1 MRESRRE
8 EPLSADHS
16 GPNPAFDPDDTSPV
30 GAGEKETEPRRPR
43 RWPIVLVV
51 VVAVVVAAVLVSR
64 SGKKSAAAAA
74 ASARASGP
82 IPVVVAESKV
92 EDVPVYLTGLGTVTP
107 LNTVTVR
114 SRVDGQLLRVAYK
127 EGQLVKEGD
136 LLAEIDPRPFQVQLT
151 QAEGQLAK
159 DQAALTNGRTE
170 LSRFQNLFD
179 QQLLSKEQLDSQ
191 VATVAQQEA
200 AIRADQGAVDAAK
213 LNITYSR
220 ITSPISGRT
229 GLRLVDPGNIVHA
242 VDQTGIVVLT
252 QTEPIAVLFTLPQ
265 DDVPQVAQRLK
276 AGAKL
281 PAEARD
287 RDLTKTLAQGEL
299 LTIDNQ
305 IDPATGT
312 VRLKAVFPN
321 QDLGLFPQQFVNVR
335 LRVDT
340 LSKATVVPSAALQR
354 SPQSSFVYVV
364 GPDQKVVMRPVE
376 VRLVEGDT
384 AAISKGLSPGESV
397 VIDGLD
403 KLQEGSKVAPRPAG
417 TGAAP
422 KARA

>member
-1 MRESRRE
+1 VRESRRE
-8 EPLSADHS
+8 EPLTADHS
-16 GPNPAFDPDDTSPV
+16 GPNHALDPDDTSPV
-30 GAGEKETEPRRPR
+30 GAGEKESEPRRPR
-43 RWPIVLVV
+43 RWPIIV
-51 VVAVVVAAVLVSR
+51 VVAVVALVAAVLVSR

-74 ASARASGP
+74 ASARAGAP

-92 EDVPVYLTGLGTVTP
+92 EDLPVYLTGLGTVTP

-159 DQAALTNGRTE
+159 DQAGLANSKTE
-170 LSRFQNLFD
+170 LARFQNLYD

-191 VATVAQQEA
+191 VAMVAQEEA

-213 LNITYSR
+213 LNITYSK

-242 VDQTGIVVLT
+242 ADATGIVVLT
-252 QTEPIAVLFTLPQ
+252 QTEPIAVLFTIPQ
-265 DDVPQVAQRLK
+265 DNLPQVAQRLK

-312 VRLKAVFPN
+312 VRLKAVFSN
-321 QDLGLFPQQFVNVR
+321 KDGGLFPQQFVNVR

-364 GPDQKVVMRPVE
+364 GPNQTVEMRPVE
-376 VRLVEGDT
+376 VRLVEADT
-384 AAISKGLSPGESV
+384 AAISKGLSPGETV

-403 KLQEGSKVAPRPAG
+403 KLQEGSKVAPRSAG

>member
-1 MRESRRE
+1 MT
-8 EPLSADHS
+8 ADQS
-16 GPNPAFDPDDTSPV
+16 GPNHAFDPDDTAPT
-30 GAGEKETEPRRPR
+30 GAGEKESEPRRPR
-43 RWPIVLVV
+43 RWPILVI
-51 VVAVVVAAVLVSR
+51 VAVAALVAVALVSR
-64 SGKKSAAAAA
+64 SGKKTAAAAA
-74 ASARASGP
+74 ASARAGAP
-82 IPVVVAESKV
+82 IPVVVAQSKAA
-92 EDVPVYLTGLGTVTP
+92 DMPVYLTGLGTVTP

-114 SRVDGQLLRVAYK
+114 SRVDGQLIRVAYK
-127 EGQLVKEGD
+127 EGQYVKEGD

-151 QAEGQLAK
+151 QAEGQRAK
-159 DQAALTNGRTE
+159 DQAALANSKTE
-170 LSRFQNLFD
+170 LARFQNLYD

-191 VATVAQQEA
+191 NAQVAGQEA
-200 AIRADQGAVDAAK
+200 AIQADQGAVDAAK

-242 VDQTGIVVLT
+242 ADANGIVVLT
-252 QTEPIAVLFTLPQ
+252 QTDPIAVLFTLPQ
-265 DDVPQVAQRLK
+265 DDLPQVAKRLK
-276 AGAKL
+276 SGAKL

-287 RDLTKTLAQGEL
+287 RDLTRTLAQGEL

-321 QDLGLFPQQFVNVR
+321 KEGGLFPQQFVNVR
-335 LRVDT
+335 LLVDT
-340 LSKATVVPSAALQR
+340 MSKATVIPSAAIQK

-364 GPDQKVVMRPVE
+364 GADQKVVMRPVE
-376 VRLVEGDT
+376 VRLVEGDS
-384 AAISKGLSPGESV
+384 AAIGKGLDPGETV

-403 KLQEGSKVAPRPAG
+403 KLQEGSKVDPRPAG